1 MKIHQLRVLISAA
14 LVGGL
19 FVGCRSDV
27 DVSNIDTRSEL
38 ELGIALPIGSMSAT
52 LGDFVGKLGN
62 NIYIDSTEN
71 RGVITWKDTFHIAR
85 DYHQLDL
92 AAYIPS
98 AHLNLNVYDKLD
110 VYTQIGD
117 NRQVTGLGI
126 PVTLDFPLTV
136 KLNGINHPDSI
147 GKERLDSALIE
158 VASFAST
165 IRTKNNLPLQWEWI
179 DRVTL
184 DLGTRVHRPA
194 GNTMVVYDKTD
205 PNFSQY
211 NAYGQRVETNVDNF
225 SIVLMKNLHP
235 TTLPEYVTNVVDS
248 VQFMVHFTFTIPNG
262 QVVNVPKDAGF
273 DYQLDVQFLTYKA
286 IWGMFEPS
294 AAMHDEAL
302 VDLAESW
309 GDLEFLTKSSLP
321 FSNPKV
327 FVDINTQ
334 VAGAMRIRDAY
345 IFSVDMNNTRHYA
358 AFGANEAQ
366 TKTIDFQSDQWL
378 PLTSAIG
385 DSTTNMN
392 VEFNKTSDGG
402 RIDRLFTGIPK
413 QLGYRFNVEF
423 NQQTTPQIR
432 ITPNTSVRVNAI
444 ATLPLMFNQGLHLEY
459 NDTLKDINI
468 SQASIDSLVA
478 DVEFI
483 DTVKTSD
490 LKLVLKAKNTIPLD
504 VYASIRFLDENNN
517 VIMDPD
523 DPTKPMLLMPQDTF
537 RLVAPT
543 YEYTLGNWNIV
554 KEGETTIVFSIN
566 KRKMDMLPKI
576 KAMTYSALIDDRS
589 LDYAYKKGIF
599 NVKLTEDAG
608 IKFAIGLSA
617 KAAAIFDWNNN
628 NQQ

>member
-1 MKIHQLRVLISAA
+1 MYFKHLHAIIAIMA
-14 LVGGL
+14 
-19 FVGCRSDV
+19 GCMLAGCHSKV
-27 DVSNIDTRSEL
+27 DLDNIDTTAQVEM
-38 ELGIALPIGSMSAT
+38 GVALPIGSIHAT
-52 LGDFVGKLGN
+52 LGDFVGKFGN
-62 NIYIDSTEN
+62 KIYVDSLEN
-71 RGVITWKDTFHIAR
+71 HGVITWKDTFKIAR

-165 IRTKNNLPLQWEWI
+165 IRQKNGLPLNWEWI

-184 DLGTRVHRPA
+184 DLGTRVHRPS

-205 PNFSQY
+205 PAFAQY
-211 NAYGQRVETNVDNF
+211 NAYGQRVETNVNDF

-235 TTLPEYVTNVVDS
+235 TSLPEYVTNVVDS

-262 QVVNVPKDAGF
+262 QIVSVPKDAGF

-294 AAMHDEAL
+294 KAMRDEAI

-309 GDLEFLTKSSLP
+309 GDLEFLTKTSLP
-321 FSNPKV
+321 FSDPKV

-334 VAGAMRIRDAY
+334 VAGAMRIKDAY
-345 IFSVDMNNTRHYA
+345 IFSVDMKDQRHYA
-358 AFGANEAQ
+358 AFGVNEAQ
-366 TKTIDFQSDQWL
+366 TKTIDFQADQWL
-378 PLTSAIG
+378 PLTSEIG

-402 RIDRLFTGIPK
+402 RIDRLFQGIPK

-432 ITPNTSVRVNAI
+432 ITPNTAVKVKAI
-444 ATLPLMFNQGLHLEY
+444 ATLPLMFNKGLHVEY
-459 NDTLKDINI
+459 ADTIKDVNLTKY
-468 SQASIDSLVA
+468 SIDSLIASV
-478 DVEFI
+478 DVIDSVTASEVTVFI
-483 DTVKTSD
+483 
-490 LKLVLKAKNTIPLD
+490 KAYNEIPLD
-504 VYASIRFLDENNN
+504 IYASMRCYDKNNN
-517 VIMDPD
+517 MLMDPED
-523 DPTKPMLLMPQDTF
+523 SSKPLLLFPQDTLKF
-537 RLVAPT
+537 VAPT
-543 YEYTLGNWNIV
+543 YSYNLGNWQIT
-554 KEGETTIVFSIN
+554 ERGETVVTA
-566 KRKMDMLPKI
+566 KMSKEKMNMLPEI
-576 KAMTYSALIDDRS
+576 SYITYSALIDDRS
-589 LDYAYKKGIF
+589 LEYAFDRGMF

-608 IKFAIGLSA
+608 LTLKIALTAHADAILN
-617 KAAAIFDWNNN
+617 FDSKNK
-628 NQQ
+628 Q